1 MKKAISVLLNVLG
14 LILIFG
20 GWLVIDSV
28 AYLCCLSVGCS
39 MLAIGVYVDIFLT
52 GKTLKEDKSHGRMDK
67 S

>member
-1 MKKAISVLLNVLG
+1 MKKAVSMILAVLG
-14 LILIFG
+14 LVLIIG